1 MKFSQTRNEQK
12 SYHKRMMSLN
22 SFNSKTQTE
31 QLWQAMASI
40 AECEEHLIAFNKLTP
55 DNNWKQSYA
64 YLIWQMLFNINQ
76 WIFFI

>member
-55 DNNWKQSYA
+55 CLLYTSDA
-64 YLIWQMLFNINQ
+64 ADEERLV
-76 WIFFI
+76 